1 MFYYYKKAGKLLA
14 SERRDLPYLKAEPAP
29 GTPIC
34 YLVEGD
40 PVLGRGSF
48 KVNCPGQLRAPHGL
62 EVLDASRLPDFP
74 LDAPLSAALEG
85 EDELALFEAT
95 QALDKLSREELT
107 AVLDRTL
114 IQIGA
119 RLPGSQRPR
128 RLLAAAELLRRLRD
142 GADLNANPGQVA
154 GWLCAGMFLRP

>member
-1 MFYYYKKAGKLLA
+1 MFYYYEKAGKLLA

-62 EVLDASRLPDFP
+62 EVLDASRLPEFP
-74 LDAPLSAALEG
+74 LDGPLSAAL
-85 EDELALFEAT
+85 
-95 QALDKLSREELT
+95 REEDCLIQYHRIAIFLSFGRQPLFT
-107 AVLDRTL
+107 GQYRCLKFLPVAVLV
-114 IQIGA
+114 I
-119 RLPGSQRPR
+119 
-128 RLLAAAELLRRLRD
+128 
-142 GADLNANPGQVA
+142 
-154 GWLCAGMFLRP
+154 

>member
-1 MFYYYKKAGKLLA
+1 MFYYYEKAGKLLA

-74 LDAPLSAALEG
+74 LDAPLSAARCCPRG
-85 EDELALFEAT
+85 
-95 QALDKLSREELT
+95 
-107 AVLDRTL
+107 
-114 IQIGA
+114 
-119 RLPGSQRPR
+119 PGR
-128 RLLAAAELLRRLRD
+128 RKSGSISWPSGTWVPLCS
-142 GADLNANPGQVA
+142 PG
-154 GWLCAGMFLRP
+154 